1 MEKKYI
7 NGIAYELINGHTDFG
22 RAKSGFLSGRARSST
37 IIEVKNHAINAHPE
51 RGFDAA
57 EIVHLVRDGQIV
69 DVLRNEMHKATPGS
83 ILVKLKD
90 DLDDDCEFAVMVYYN
105 SETGNYMAVLSA
117 YRQDRS

>member
-1 MEKKYI
+1 MDKKYL
-7 NGIAYELINGHTDFG
+7 NGMTYELINGHTDFG
-22 RAKSGFLSGRARSST
+22 RAKSAFLSGRNKQST
-37 IIEVKNHAINAHPE
+37 IIGVTNHAINAHPE

-57 EIVHLVRDGQIV
+57 EIVHLVKDGLIV

-90 DLDDDCEFAVMVYYN
+90 DLDDDCEFALMIYYN